1 MDAPEEHRDHAPR
14 VLGFA
19 ALTVSDSRTPET
31 DGGGRA
37 IRDLVERA
45 GHRLVEARIV
55 RDEIEAIQETV
66 RELLG
71 GTEVDVVITTGGT
84 GVAPR
89 DVTLEALAPLL
100 ERPLEGFGELF
111 RMLSYKEVG
120 AAAMLSRA
128 VAGVVSGKAVFI
140 LPGSPKAVTLAMEEL
155 ILPEA
160 GHLISQ
166 ARRS

>member
-1 MDAPEEHRDHAPR
+1 PEEHRAYAPR

-19 ALTVSDSRTPET
+19 AVTVSDSRTAET

-37 IRDLVERA
+37 IREAAERA
-45 GHRLVEARIV
+45 GHRVVETRIV
-55 RDEIEAIQETV
+55 RDEVEAIRGAV
-66 RELLG
+66 RDLLALP
-71 GTEVDVVITTGGT
+71 EVDVVVLTGGT

-89 DVTLEALAPLL
+89 DVTLEAVAPLL

-111 RMLSYKEVG
+111 RMLSYEQVG

-128 VAGVVSGKAVFI
+128 AAGIVAGKAVFA
-140 LPGSPKAVTLAMEEL
+140 LPGSPKAVTLAMEKL

-166 ARRS
+166 ARRG